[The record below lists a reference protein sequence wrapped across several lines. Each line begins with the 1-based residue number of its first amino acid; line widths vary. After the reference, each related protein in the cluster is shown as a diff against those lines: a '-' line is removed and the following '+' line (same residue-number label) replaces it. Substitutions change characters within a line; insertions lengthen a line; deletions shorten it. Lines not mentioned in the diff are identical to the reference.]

1 MTTAS
6 TPPSIRPRSLV
17 GETQASASTS
27 RRDPRLIP
35 TSGVSAKAD
44 RQAVTTSSLT
54 STRTTLNACLTPTNS
69 PLPPRDLEQSPSY
82 RAPLTAPSDKPAR
95 TRAGRSRPR
104 RRTGP
109 HRTHRAA
116 PHRTGCRPRPRG
128 AATRPCTTSTPSRAT
143 TASKQSNMQNRPP
156 ARSPDT
162 GTSVAA
168 PPARRGVLARG
179 EDQAGAVARPCRIG
193 TEPHLRVPGQTAREN
208 STSPPPGT
216 DCAGS

>member
-109 HRTHRAA
+109 HRTHRTAPRRTA
-116 PHRTGCRPRPRG
+116 PHRTAPDAVRDPVGPQPGHARRPPPAERRPRRSSRTCKTGPRP
-128 AATRPCTTSTPSRAT
+128 AARTPARPSLLPPRAAASWHAVRTRPALS
-143 TASKQSNMQNRPP
+143 P
-156 ARSPDT
+156 AH
-162 GTSVAA
+162 AA
-168 PPARRGVLARG
+168 
-179 EDQAGAVARPCRIG
+179 
-193 TEPHLRVPGQTAREN
+193 
-208 STSPPPGT
+208 
-216 DCAGS
+216 